1 MVTPV
6 IMEPLLKY
14 GPLVIWVLTPCT
26 EDTVWWVV

>member
-14 GPLVIWVLTPCT
+14 GPLAVWVLTCVFK
-26 EDTVWWVV
+26 DRAWWVV